1 MENLELQ
8 ANIRKVTG
16 RKVKQLRQE
25 GLVPAILYGNADTTP
40 LQVSAKALGKVLE
53 AGGGHQLVS
62 LKIDRRRP
70 QLTLL
75 RDIQRDPVKRN
86 LLHVDFYAVKM
97 DQKITASIPVVLE
110 GESPAVEEGGVLSHS
125 MNSIEVECLP
135 NDLIDTI
142 VVNVDGLVNINDLI
156 TVADLDV
163 PSSVRLLAEPDAVVV
178 KVQPP
183 QVAEEREALEEEEAA
198 AEPEVVRRA
207 RAEEEEKEAEESG
220 EEE

>member
-8 ANIRKVTG
+8 ADVRKVTG

-25 GLVPAILYGNADTTP
+25 GLVPAILYGNTDVTL
-40 LQVSAKALGKVLE
+40 LQVNAKTLGKVLE

-75 RDIQRDPVKRN
+75 RDIQRDPVRRN

-97 DQKITASIPVVLE
+97 DQKITAVVPVVLE
-110 GESPAVEEGGVLSHS
+110 GEAPGVEAGGVLSHS
-125 MNSIEVECLP
+125 LNSIEVECLP
-135 NDLIDTI
+135 NDLINSI
-142 VVNVDGLVNINDLI
+142 VVNVDGLVNINDFI

-163 PSSVRLLAEPDAVVV
+163 PGSVRLLSEPDAVVV

-183 QVAEEREALEEEEAA
+183 QVSEELEELEEEEKA

-207 RAEEEEKEAEESG
+207 RAEEEKEEVEESG

>member
-8 ANIRKVTG
+8 AEIRKVTG

-40 LQVSAKALGKVLE
+40 LQVSAKTLGKVLE

-75 RDIQRDPVKRN
+75 RDVQRDPVRRN

-97 DQKITASIPVVLE
+97 DQKITATIPVVLE
-110 GESPAVEEGGVLSHS
+110 GESPAVEAGGVLSHS

-142 VVNVDGLVNINDLI
+142 VVNVDGLANINDLI

-163 PSSVRLLAEPDAVVV
+163 PSSVKLLAEPDAVIV

-183 QVAEEREALEEEEAA
+183 QVAEELEEMEEEEKA

-207 RAEEEEKEAEESG
+207 RAEEEKEAKESG
-220 EEE
+220 DEE

>member
-8 ANIRKVTG
+8 AEIRKVTG

-40 LQVSAKALGKVLE
+40 LQVSAKILGKVLE

-97 DQKITASIPVVLE
+97 DQKITATIPVVLE
-110 GESPAVEEGGVLSHS
+110 GESPAVEAGGVLSHS
-125 MNSIEVECLP
+125 LNSVEVECLP
-135 NDLIDTI
+135 SDLIDTI
-142 VVNVDGLVNINDLI
+142 VVNVDGLVNINDFI

-163 PSSVRLLAEPDAVVV
+163 PSSVRLMAEPDAVVV

-183 QVAEEREALEEEEAA
+183 QVAEEREELEEAEAA

-207 RAEEEEKEAEESG
+207 RGEEKGEAKESG
-220 EEE
+220 DED